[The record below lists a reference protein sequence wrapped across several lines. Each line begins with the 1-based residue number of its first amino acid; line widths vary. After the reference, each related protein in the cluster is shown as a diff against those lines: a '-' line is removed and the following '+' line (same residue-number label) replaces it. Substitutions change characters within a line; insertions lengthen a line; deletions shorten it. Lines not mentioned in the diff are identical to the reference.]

1 MQVHC
6 HCYGTSR
13 PKLDDQEALFVR
25 PLTNDQPWTKISV
38 CRTGTT
44 QYDSV
49 GHGGERLNSCCQWR
63 HKRWIIL
70 VAALF
75 ELFWFSGYNYG
86 YNALIPI
93 YMKLGVFAYQCG
105 PTEPNCSA
113 QEGMFHNAF
122 IVWVV
127 VQMCLVTGAGFL
139 MDRVGLRV
147 LKLIAVGVFFVGT
160 LMFAFT
166 SQNSSAL
173 FFVAGIFVSLSS
185 VSSLICNHQISSMFP
200 SSRGF
205 VVSLLS
211 GAFDSS
217 GFVTFLI
224 GKTVHLISLQNSFVI
239 LACCALV
246 YGICMGL
253 FALKQWSSEMNPEE
267 GQKNVEGM
275 EIAEK
280 GDEIKPSHDRDAVDD
295 RIQRHMEKRYNS
307 FGRCI
312 KSWPFLLVTLWFMFG
327 LLRFCYFLTQM
338 GQQMVFLFGTDKD
351 TINDIVSVSS
361 ALLMCGFLI
370 SPISGVILDSSRA
383 YFRRHMIRRLK
394 DDDLSDAELYWIS
407 LRSIAPAFI
416 VLAFAAAILS
426 GLNFVKSKITYYIA
440 FIFFVILRSLLFSA
454 SVNFVLIAFPIQ
466 RFGTVNGLINT
477 IGGIFSLIQY
487 GVIRMGAIPGNA
499 LITSL
504 MVFLFI
510 SPLILFIKRH

>member
-1 MQVHC
+1 
-6 HCYGTSR
+6 G
-13 PKLDDQEALFVR
+13 
-25 PLTNDQPWTKISV
+25 
-38 CRTGTT
+38 
-44 QYDSV
+44 
-49 GHGGERLNSCCQWR
+49 RLNSCCQWR

-93 YMKLGVFAYQCG
+93 YMKLGVFAYQCS
-105 PTEPNCSA
+105 PTEPNCPA

-166 SQNSSAL
+166 SRDSSAL

-246 YGICMGL
+246 YGICMSL
-253 FALKQWSSEMNPEE
+253 FALKQWSSEMNPEGE
-267 GQKNVEGM
+267 QKNAEGM
-275 EIAEK
+275 GIPEK
-280 GDEIKPSHDRDAVDD
+280 EDEMK
-295 RIQRHMEKRYNS
+295 
-307 FGRCI
+307 
-312 KSWPFLLVTLWFMFG
+312 
-327 LLRFCYFLTQM
+327 
-338 GQQMVFLFGTDKD
+338 
-351 TINDIVSVSS
+351 
-361 ALLMCGFLI
+361 
-370 SPISGVILDSSRA
+370 
-383 YFRRHMIRRLK
+383 
-394 DDDLSDAELYWIS
+394 
-407 LRSIAPAFI
+407 
-416 VLAFAAAILS
+416 
-426 GLNFVKSKITYYIA
+426 
-440 FIFFVILRSLLFSA
+440 
-454 SVNFVLIAFPIQ
+454 
-466 RFGTVNGLINT
+466 
-477 IGGIFSLIQY
+477 
-487 GVIRMGAIPGNA
+487 
-499 LITSL
+499 
-504 MVFLFI
+504 
-510 SPLILFIKRH
+510 